1 MRKIIG
7 QKRDK
12 AEAKKN
18 LLRSPSKT
26 KYPPTFKIDL
36 ELGKVEEPEK
46 IEKKELTESA

>member
-26 KYPPTFKIDL
+26 KYPTFKIDL

-46 IEKKELTESA
+46 IE